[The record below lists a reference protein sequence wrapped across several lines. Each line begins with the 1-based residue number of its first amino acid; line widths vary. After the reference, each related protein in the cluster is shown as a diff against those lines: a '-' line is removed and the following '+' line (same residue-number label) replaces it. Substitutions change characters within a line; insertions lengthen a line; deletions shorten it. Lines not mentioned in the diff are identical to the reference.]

1 MGFYLII
8 LLTLLGLLVGLIVWI
23 VRLFRLYKKGKKKS
37 FTIQVSIL
45 TAMLI
50 FLTWEF
56 QIFPLSK
63 NFHIQKRTTEL
74 TGKKFW
80 SWKEFDY
87 EEISVRGEGYTLDI
101 YKFNAETA
109 EYFNNPDKDFFD
121 SLPTKEFADIKWT
134 KTPIKKSE
142 QEILEFV
149 TPTYRDW
156 KGEIVDRQDFIRQIA
171 NQTGAYYSYDDGGS
185 TNFYLIAPDKRLVIL
200 INHNI

>member
-8 LLTLLGLLVGLIVWI
+8 FLVIIGLLVGLIVWI

-37 FTIQVSIL
+37 FAIQVSIL
-45 TAMLI
+45 TALLI
-50 FLTWEF
+50 LLTWELH
-56 QIFPLSK
+56 IFPLSK
-63 NFHIQKRTTEL
+63 NFYIQDRTTEL

-101 YKFNAETA
+101 YKFSEETA
-109 EYFNNPDKDFFD
+109 DYFKNPDKEFID
-121 SLPTKEFADIKWT
+121 SFPTKELADIRWT
-134 KTPIKKSE
+134 KTPVKESE

-149 TPTYRDW
+149 TPTYVGW
-156 KGEIVDRQDFIRQIA
+156 KGEIIDRQDFIRQIA
-171 NQTGAYYSYDDGGS
+171 NQPGSYYSYDDGGS

-200 INHNI
+200 INHNM